1 VTDIGVGLRWVESWS
16 EGKDICVEDFR
27 IFESSGS
34 LVLVVSRFSSL
45 STSPT
50 PPPLSNTQLRF
61 SVLDKGSF
69 NLVPVPHTV
78 TFSSTTSGE
87 RAILQPHITLPPR
100 KEIYLF
106 DFSFS
111 SLRSHQGSHRH
122 PPAATVTLLQLLS
135 LSSEVHNVSCA
146 TRASATKPS
155 TQISIAINF
164 WHSEMM
170 SSPLRTRLSN
180 ELDPYSAAHVY
191 YDQNSHKPNHF
202 RTRTFSTVSSTACN
216 PFSFTDRSLLQNQ
229 APTFDRTGLKAPI
242 RRSSHGKL
250 VIPPPA
256 CEAEC

>member
-1 VTDIGVGLRWVESWS
+1 MTDIGVGLRWVESWS

-202 RTRTFSTVSSTACN
+202 RTRTFSTVSPTACN
-216 PFSFTDRSLLQNQ
+216 PFSCTDRSL
-229 APTFDRTGLKAPI
+229 
-242 RRSSHGKL
+242 
-250 VIPPPA
+250 
-256 CEAEC
+256 